1 MASDLGATLRQA
13 RETAG
18 LSLSGMA
25 RRAGFSRSYLG
36 NVETGARSATP
47 AVIKAYE
54 RVLGDDVD
62 RRRLLIGMAGAAI
75 AGTVPDV
82 AADVVRDICS
92 ERSRLLSTVQ
102 TSHDTDR
109 VIGSLIAKD
118 RPALGSLLK
127 WMRSGSPVLRV
138 NAAGILAKVGSPE
151 IDNDVLRV
159 LKADAESR
167 DLYMR
172 AVVSRVLD
180 MPWEDAGRLTGS
192 GLPFNQPD
200 QVRAFVREAGNR
212 YDSGARW
219 CSVLVLAR
227 TYSADADVVRTGLGE
242 ALRDETSRE
251 NLRAMAG
258 MLAGLDPLD
267 V

>member
-1 MASDLGATLRQA
+1 
-13 RETAG
+13 
-18 LSLSGMA
+18 
-25 RRAGFSRSYLG
+25 
-36 NVETGARSATP
+36 
-47 AVIKAYE
+47 
-54 RVLGDDVD
+54 
-62 RRRLLIGMAGAAI
+62 
-75 AGTVPDV
+75 
-82 AADVVRDICS
+82 
-92 ERSRLLSTVQ
+92 
-102 TSHDTDR
+102 
-109 VIGSLIAKD
+109 LIAKD

-159 LKADAESR
+159 LKADTESR

-192 GLPFNQPD
+192 GLPLSQPD

-212 YDSGARW
+212 YDSGAARW

-227 TYSADADVVRTGLGE
+227 TYPVDADAVRAGLGE

-251 NLRAMAG
+251 NLRAIAG
-258 MLAGLDPLD
+258 LLAGLDPLD

>member
-18 LSLSGMA
+18 LSL
-25 RRAGFSRSYLG
+25 
-36 NVETGARSATP
+36 
-47 AVIKAYE
+47 
-54 RVLGDDVD
+54 
-62 RRRLLIGMAGAAI
+62 
-75 AGTVPDV
+75 
-82 AADVVRDICS
+82 
-92 ERSRLLSTVQ
+92 
-102 TSHDTDR
+102 
-109 VIGSLIAKD
+109 
-118 RPALGSLLK
+118 
-127 WMRSGSPVLRV
+127 
-138 NAAGILAKVGSPE
+138 
-151 IDNDVLRV
+151 
-159 LKADAESR
+159 ADAESR

-172 AVVSRVLD
+172 AVVSRVLG

-192 GLPFNQPD
+192 GLPLSQLD

-227 TYSADADVVRTGLGE
+227 TYSVDADADADAVRAGLGE

-251 NLRAMAG
+251 NLRAIAG
-258 MLAGLDPLD
+258 VLAGLDPLD